1 MLYGLGII
9 MIIVSLILSANVNEK
24 FKKWSDKPNRMGLT
38 GADVAHRMLAA
49 NGISDV
55 MVVSSNDNKLSDHY
69 DPKKKVICLSDNVY
83 NNASIAAVAVA
94 AHECGHAIQH
104 NQKYAPLSL
113 RSAIVPVANFG
124 STAGLWICLI
134 SALVGSVFWPAL
146 LLIDLGILLFSFA
159 VIFHII
165 TLPVEYNA
173 SNRALETLESSGM
186 LCSDETS
193 GAKEVLSAAA
203 LTYVAAAL
211 ASVIQLFRFIGFRNN

>member
-9 MIIVSLILSANVNEK
+9 MLIVSLILSANVNEK

-38 GADVAHRMLAA
+38 GADVAHRMLVA
-49 NGISDV
+49 NGIKDVEIIASSDR
-55 MVVSSNDNKLSDHY
+55 NLSDHY
-69 DPKKKVICLSDNVY
+69 DPKKKVICLSADVY

-104 NQKYAPLSL
+104 NQKYVPLSL
-113 RSAIVPVANFG
+113 RNKLVPLASFG
-124 STAGLWICLI
+124 STAGFWICLVG
-134 SALVGSVFWPAL
+134 AFVGSFFWPAL
-146 LLIDLGILLFSFA
+146 LLIELGILFFAFA
-159 VIFHII
+159 VIFHLI

-186 LCSDETS
+186 LSSDETS

-203 LTYVAAAL
+203 LTYVAAAF
-211 ASVIQLFRFIGFRNN
+211 ASAIQLFRFIGLRNN